1 MRADS
6 LGGFTFDALPAG
18 AYLVRATRRGFMPV
32 EYGQKRWN
40 SAGLPVKVET
50 ETSAFLS
57 IRLLRFSAINGA
69 LVDDSGVGVAGAEVS
84 AYRKSEPPELVA
96 EAVTDDRGIFRL
108 HGLTPGGYLV
118 RSAGARDEDGSY
130 LPTFANE
137 TVSVAEARTID
148 LLPEHDASGIE
159 MRSLPG
165 RVFRLAVGVEPVPD
179 GGEVTITVAS
189 TMWRKTVKGTGAVFG
204 ALVAGDYEVYAQQG
218 KTLGAYQR
226 VSVARDAE
234 ISLVLPQTP
243 IALAVAGSAE
253 MQSGEMRVR
262 RKDLAGS
269 GAVTVVP
276 LKNGNAS
283 LPRGVWEVMYIPP
296 TGFYVSNVS
305 PRMNRGETRADGWN
319 EVAPIA
325 GMPLARFTVAP
336 GGSALHGIV
345 RATDSAAG
353 APVFLEPYDPVTRK
367 RVGDVRTVYTDMEGK
382 YRFEGVGP
390 GTFRLLSTF
399 EYASPD
405 IATMDLARAVEVK
418 VDARMDVSRDLELYV
433 I

>member
-1 MRADS
+1 MAIITGSCIGVRRICLHVRGLHRVIFVPMLRCLAVLILAGAANAAIIRGVVVENLTSKPLGRAFVTLFPVAPTAGSSKTVRADS

-118 RSAGARDEDGSY
+118 RSAGVRDEDGSY

-179 GGEVTITVAS
+179 AGEVTITVAS
-189 TMWRKTVKGTGAVFG
+189 TMWRKTVKGTGC
-204 ALVAGDYEVYAQQG
+204 
-218 KTLGAYQR
+218 
-226 VSVARDAE
+226 SAR
-234 ISLVLPQTP
+234 S
-243 IALAVAGSAE
+243 S
-253 MQSGEMRVR
+253 
-262 RKDLAGS
+262 
-269 GAVTVVP
+269 
-276 LKNGNAS
+276 
-283 LPRGVWEVMYIPP
+283 
-296 TGFYVSNVS
+296 
-305 PRMNRGETRADGWN
+305 RA
-319 EVAPIA
+319 IT
-325 GMPLARFTVAP
+325 RFTRSRAKH
-336 GGSALHGIV
+336 SA
-345 RATDSAAG
+345 RTSAY
-353 APVFLEPYDPVTRK
+353 P
-367 RVGDVRTVYTDMEGK
+367 
-382 YRFEGVGP
+382 
-390 GTFRLLSTF
+390 
-399 EYASPD
+399 
-405 IATMDLARAVEVK
+405 
-418 VDARMDVSRDLELYV
+418 
-433 I
+433 